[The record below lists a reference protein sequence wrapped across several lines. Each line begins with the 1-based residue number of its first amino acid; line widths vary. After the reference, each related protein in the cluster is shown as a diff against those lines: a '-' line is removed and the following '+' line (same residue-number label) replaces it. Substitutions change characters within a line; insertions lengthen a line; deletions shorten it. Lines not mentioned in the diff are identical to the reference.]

1 MSKYDQVYNHP
12 LAKLLDAAGL
22 TASFPKE
29 RAALHRLL
37 TSAAREAVL
46 KSAIEPQD
54 RRAIIVGH
62 ALWATYQTRVGE
74 KPWPTMMEFY
84 DLPPARFG
92 PWVELGKAVSLALAD
107 EVFG

>member
-22 TASFPKE
+22 SASFPKE

-46 KSAIEPQD
+46 KSAVETQE

-62 ALWATYQTRVGE
+62 ALWATFQTRVGE
-74 KPWPTMMEFY
+74 KPWPSVADFEA
-84 DLPPARFG
+84 LPPARLH
-92 PWVELGKAVSLALAD
+92 PWIELGRSVSLALAA
-107 EVFG
+107 EVFE